1 MRLYN
6 YTVKVNYDGKTK
18 RYVNEF
24 SMPWE
29 RVQDELKALYDGIA
43 ELNGIIE
50 SANIMEVRT

>member
-6 YTVKVNYDGKTK
+6 YTVKVNYNGKTK
-18 RYVNEF
+18 RYTNEF

-29 RVQDELKALYDGIA
+29 RVQDELREVYNGIA

-50 SANIMEVRT
+50 TITVMEVRT